1 MRAADRNRWK
11 QAAGMIGGVVV
22 LGSFAA
28 LAVAERQRPLRTR
41 QQPDSVRRVARNL
54 AMAGL
59 TTAAVQIAGRPIVAP
74 VARAVQRH
82 RLGLLPRLGLPP
94 GAETAAAI
102 LLLDYSLYA
111 WHVAT
116 HRMPLLWRFHRVHHV
131 DLDLDSTTALR
142 FHFGE
147 FVLGFP
153 YRALQVL
160 LIGVTPRTL
169 ALWQRLTVL
178 EVLLHHSNLRLPL
191 WLERRLVGVIVTP
204 RMHGIHHSA
213 EPDEMNT
220 NWSSGFSFWDRL
232 HGTLRLNI
240 PQAEVAIG
248 LPEHRPGARLTLA
261 GLLAM
266 PFRRPPLD
274 APPGH
279 RKFPGRP
286 DELAS

>member
-1 MRAADRNRWK
+1 MRESGGHRWSPS
-11 QAAGMIGGVVV
+11 AGLVGALAVFGT
-22 LGSFAA
+22 FAA
-28 LAVAERQRPLRTR
+28 LAAAERRRPLRRR

-59 TTAAVQIAGRPIVAP
+59 TTAVVQIAGRPIVTPAS
-74 VARAVQRH
+74 RAVERH
-82 RLGLLPRLGLPP
+82 RLGLLPRFGLPVW
-94 GAETAAAI
+94 AETAAAI

-111 WHVAT
+111 WHVMT
-116 HRMPLLWRFHRVHHV
+116 HRVPLLWRFHRVHHV

-178 EVLLHHSNLRLPL
+178 EVLLHHSNLHLPL
-191 WLERRLVGVIVTP
+191 WLERSLVGVIVTP

-213 EPDEMNT
+213 QPDEMNT
-220 NWSSGFSFWDRL
+220 NWSSGLSFWDRL

-240 PQAEVAIG
+240 PQEEVTIG
-248 LPEHRPGARLTLA
+248 VPECRPGARLTLA
-261 GLLAM
+261 RLLAM
-266 PFRRPPLD
+266 PFRRLPQTTPS
-274 APPGH
+274 AQ
-279 RKFPGRP
+279 RTFPGGP
-286 DELAS
+286 DDMAP